1 MACVRLVT
9 GVRCIKVICVS
20 VAQCQRMID
29 LIYQALVLPNLKKT
43 ERRVENTICSRV
55 FLKNFNVLRNVVE
68 HCLSVKYSSNS
79 NFNYHVSV

>member
-9 GVRCIKVICVS
+9 GVRYIKVICVS